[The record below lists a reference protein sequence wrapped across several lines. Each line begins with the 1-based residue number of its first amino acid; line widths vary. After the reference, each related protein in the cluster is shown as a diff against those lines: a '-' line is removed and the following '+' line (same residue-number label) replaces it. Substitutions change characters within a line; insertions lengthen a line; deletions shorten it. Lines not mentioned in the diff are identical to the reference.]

1 MKISSIHAR
10 QILDSRG
17 NPTVEAD
24 VYLEDG
30 TMGRAAVPSGAST
43 GTHEALEL
51 RDNNP
56 KVYNG
61 KSVGKAVY
69 NVNEPIAKA
78 LKGLDV
84 QDQKNID
91 KQMVELDGTDNKSK
105 LGANAVLAVSLAAA
119 KAAAASQK
127 IPLYKYFHSL
137 SAISHKLTMPV
148 PMMNLIN
155 GGMHAANS
163 TDLQEYM
170 VIPVG
175 AKSFSEALQM
185 GAEVFH
191 ALKKI
196 LKDKG
201 YATTVGDEGGYAL
214 PVKSGNER
222 SSSSNKEALDLIL
235 AAVREAGYFPRKDF
249 VLGLDVAASEF
260 YIDRQYWLNTES
272 QRLSSLEM
280 VEWLQGI
287 TRLYP
292 VVSIEDGLD
301 QNDWAA
307 WAKLTKSIGANIQI
321 VGDDLFTTNTKL
333 LKKGIDEKA
342 ANAILIKLN
351 QIGTLTETIKA
362 VEMADKAGFKSIIS
376 HRSGETEDTTIAHLA
391 VGLGTGQI
399 KTGSL
404 SRTDRTAKYNELLRI
419 EEELGENA
427 IYPGKSLF
435 TITH

>member
-1 MKISSIHAR
+1 MKITQIKAR

-30 TMGRAAVPSGAST
+30 SMGRAAAPSGAST

-51 RDNNP
+51 RDNNS

-61 KSVGKAVY
+61 KGVGKAVF
-69 NVNEPIAKA
+69 NVNETIAKA
-78 LKGLDV
+78 LKGIDAG
-84 QDQKNID
+84 DQKQVDKVMID
-91 KQMVELDGTDNKSK
+91 LDGTENKSK
-105 LGANAVLAVSLAAA
+105 LGANAILAVSLAVA
-119 KAAAASQK
+119 KAEAISQK
-127 IPLYKYFHSL
+127 KPLYKYFNELAGKPKMS
-137 SAISHKLTMPV
+137 MPV

-155 GGMHAANS
+155 GGAHAANS

-175 AKSFSEALQM
+175 AKTFSQALQM

-201 YATTVGDEGGYAL
+201 YTTTVGDEGGYA
-214 PVKSGNER
+214 PSVKSG
-222 SSSSNKEALDLIL
+222 NKEALDLIL
-235 AAVREAGYFPRKDF
+235 TAIREAGFFPRRDF

-260 YIDRQYWLNTES
+260 YIDREYWLNTES

-280 VEWLQGI
+280 VEWLQSI

-301 QNDWAA
+301 QNDWPS
-307 WAKLTKSIGANIQI
+307 WTKLTKSIGANVQI

-351 QIGTLTETIKA
+351 QIGSLTETLKA
-362 VEMADKAGFKSIIS
+362 VEMANKAGFKSIIS

-391 VGLGTGQI
+391 VGLGTNQI

-404 SRTDRTAKYNELLRI
+404 SRTDRVAKYNELLRI
-419 EEELGENA
+419 EEDLGEEA
-427 IYPGKSLF
+427 IYPGKTIF
-435 TITH
+435 KITH

>member
-1 MKISSIHAR
+1 MKISLIHAR

-17 NPTVEAD
+17 NPTIEAD
-24 VYLEDG
+24 VILEDG
-30 TMGRAAVPSGAST
+30 SFGRAAVPSGAST

-56 KVYNG
+56 KIYNG
-61 KSVGKAVY
+61 KSVGKAIY

-78 LKGLDV
+78 LKGLEAA
-84 QDQKNID
+84 DQKKID
-91 KQMVELDGTDNKSK
+91 KSMIELDGTENKSK
-105 LGANAVLAVSLAAA
+105 LGANAILAVSLAVA
-119 KAAAASQK
+119 KAAATSQK
-127 IPLYKYFHSL
+127 KPLYQYFNEIAPGKPKMCL
-137 SAISHKLTMPV
+137 PV

-155 GGMHAANS
+155 GGVHASGS

-175 AKSFSEALQM
+175 AKSFSEGLQM

-196 LKDKG
+196 LKGKG
-201 YATTVGDEGGYAL
+201 YATTVGDEGGYA
-214 PVKSGNER
+214 PAVKIGNER
-222 SSSSNKEALDLIL
+222 SSSSNKEPLDLISV
-235 AAVREAGYFPRKDF
+235 AIREAGYSPKKHFL
-249 VLGLDVAASEF
+249 LGLDVAASEF
-260 YIDRQYWLNTES
+260 YIDREYWLNAES
-272 QRLSSLEM
+272 ERLSSRDM

-301 QNDWAA
+301 QNDWEG
-307 WAKLTKSIGANIQI
+307 WAKLTKSLGATVQV

-333 LKKGIDEKA
+333 LKRGIEEKA
-342 ANAILIKLN
+342 ANAILIKPN
-351 QIGTLTETIKA
+351 QIGTLTETLEA
-362 VEMADKAGFKSIIS
+362 VEMANKAGFKSIIS

-399 KTGSL
+399 KTGAP
-404 SRTDRTAKYNELLRI
+404 SRGERTAKYNELLRI
-419 EEELGENA
+419 EEQLGDKA
-427 IYPGKSLF
+427 IYPGNSIFKYYG
-435 TITH
+435 